1 MQVEQITRKFQEVE
15 RVVSSIST
23 KRGDKQQESDSRN
36 NKKKDRKIRFVDW
49 CVFQWVRAGF
59 AFLSLSL
66 PPFFVY
72 PLSPPFVPLPLPLFF
87 LYFTNQAPEKRVSF
101 NRESFTDKTWC
112 LVLLFGEILFVR
124 LCRTRLFVP
133 AGTTLYLH
141 GRPGWINF
149 CFWFSVLVYD
159 GDQLNL
165 TRISRNEMGAYLCIA
180 TNGVPPTVSKR
191 ITVDVECEWVSRI
204 YTYIYI

>member
-1 MQVEQITRKFQEVE
+1 M
-15 RVVSSIST
+15 RVPV
-23 KRGDKQQESDSRN
+23 GSR
-36 NKKKDRKIRFVDW
+36 RFR
-49 CVFQWVRAGF
+49 F
-59 AFLSLSL
+59 S
-66 PPFFVY
+66 
-72 PLSPPFVPLPLPLFF
+72 LSPPFFCLPSLAALCPSPSPSLFSLF
-87 LYFTNQAPEKRVSF
+87 YNQAPEKRVSF
-101 NRESFTDKTWC
+101 NRETFTDKTWC